1 MTPLELV
8 AALLSALGVWLTIQ
22 RRLICW
28 PVSLAAALLYGWVFL
43 DARLYADAALQCVF
57 CGCLLYGWAHWKYE
71 TTNSVPLRIRSAS
84 WKILASGMALGMWGA
99 VLWGVV
105 LKRWT
110 DDPMPFTDAAL
121 SSFSIVAQ
129 LWAARRYT
137 ANWTLWIVID
147 TLYVALFVARDLY
160 PTAILYSAFVL
171 LALHGAYKWRKLEG
185 TDLRLSQN

>member
-1 MTPLELV
+1 
-8 AALLSALGVWLTIQ
+8 
-22 RRLICW
+22 
-28 PVSLAAALLYGWVFL
+28 
-43 DARLYADAALQCVF
+43 
-57 CGCLLYGWAHWKYE
+57 
-71 TTNSVPLRIRSAS
+71 
-84 WKILASGMALGMWGA
+84 MALGMLGA
-99 VLWGVV
+99 VLWGAV